1 MDGMLIMF
9 NAHST
14 HLFPIILKKHDAE
27 KKML

>member
-14 HLFPIILKKHDAE
+14 HFFGIILKKHDAA
-27 KKML
+27 KNMS